1 MGVLSTT
8 ATLLSLRDISPN
20 RGITRVSAR
29 DKGRYLEA
37 SGYS

>member
-1 MGVLSTT
+1 MNNCRGVLSTT

-29 DKGRYLEA
+29 ET
-37 SGYS
+37 